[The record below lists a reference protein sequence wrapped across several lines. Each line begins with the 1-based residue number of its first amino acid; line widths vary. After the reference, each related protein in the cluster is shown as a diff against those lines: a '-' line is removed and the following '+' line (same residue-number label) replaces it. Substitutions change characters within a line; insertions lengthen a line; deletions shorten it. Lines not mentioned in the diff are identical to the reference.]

1 MISIFV
7 KEVRGFLSSLIAY
20 ITIVVFLTA
29 VGLFLW
35 VFPDY
40 NLFKQGYANLDTL
53 FYIAPWLFIFLISAI
68 TMRSFSEEKKS
79 GTIELLVTRPVTDI
93 QIIMAKYAAALLL
106 VVFSLI
112 PTCIYVYTVYQLAS
126 PIGNI
131 DTGGLAGSYL
141 GLFLLGAAFTSIGI
155 FSSAISDNQIVS
167 FVLSMFLCFF
177 FYLAFDL
184 LSDFQLLGSFD
195 YWVGWMSINNH
206 YESISRG
213 VVDSRDLVYFFS
225 IIALFLGL
233 SKTIFGSRKW

>member
-184 LSDFQLLGSFD
+184 LSDFQLLWSFD
-195 YWVGWMSINNH
+195 YWVGWRSINNH